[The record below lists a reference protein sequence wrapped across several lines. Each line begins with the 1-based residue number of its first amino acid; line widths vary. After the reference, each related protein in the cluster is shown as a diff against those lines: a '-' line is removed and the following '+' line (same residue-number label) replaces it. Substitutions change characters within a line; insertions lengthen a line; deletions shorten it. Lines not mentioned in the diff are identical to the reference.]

1 MILIVKFGAMKG
13 RSMYSKQIKIGL
25 CTVSVF
31 ALLASFVSIA
41 NAQDLFSGAAK
52 VSAQEQKVQKNDAET
67 NKTALGSE
75 KTKPNVGI
83 DFPSKSSVQPK
94 AFVGNNNE
102 AAAALTPSS
111 NNSGAL
117 FNAAQTAVPATTNVA
132 PKVDSAKSYSKAKNR
147 REIQELFD
155 VSSDL
160 FRQMADIERQNALL
174 ALELKREQMR
184 SEIDAI
190 KRQRRMALQEEI
202 YKKEEA
208 RRKQIE
214 WEADQTRKQQEFEDK
229 KKDDENI
236 KIIKTLREQIEEK
249 NKEFEEYKEEINKKY
264 SSLIEDK
271 NQRIADLTNKVRDL
285 EKQKDQIEVNA
296 KSRIKAVIDAAK
308 DMAVKQK
315 DALAAAAASVVSRS
329 SSDGETVELIEDDA
343 EATASINSMYAV
355 LEVKGTG
362 KDMTAKILN
371 RDGMTFLVKT
381 GTVLN
386 SGHKV
391 VKIEKTRVVV
401 EKDRVFDNIQF
412 PAGGALD
419 KEIASD
425 SPLMDVLSAA
435 SSKTFDDDKSS
446 SSEPGMPPGMPGMP

>member
-52 VSAQEQKVQKNDAET
+52 VSAQEQKVQKNDAEI
-67 NKTALGSE
+67 NKTTLGSE
-75 KTKPNVGI
+75 KAKPNVGI

-102 AAAALTPSS
+102 AAAALTPS
-111 NNSGAL
+111 NNKL
-117 FNAAQTAVPATTNVA
+117 FNTAQPAAPATNVA

-214 WEADQTRKQQEFEDK
+214 WEADQTRKQQDFEDK

-362 KDMTAKILN
+362 RDMTAKILN

-401 EKDRVFDNIQF
+401 EKDRVLDNIQF

-446 SSEPGMPPGMPGMP
+446 SSEAGMPPGMPGMP